1 MLIKQNTWMI
11 PPITLSLNR
20 KLKATVSTFNFP
32 GIMLDSNM
40 LWTRHTH
47 LVCMKLSKTIGIIN
61 RNQYKLIDAPDR
73 LIIPL
78 YSGERSAGTSYSV
91 AAPKLWNSLPAN
103 IKSSRSL
110 DTFKKHLRTHYF
122 KEHFYAI

>member
-1 MLIKQNTWMI
+1 MI

-20 KLKATVSTFNFP
+20 KLKATVSTFNFL

-73 LIIPL
+73 LIIDAPDRL
-78 YSGERSAGTSYSV
+78 IVPMYSGERFAGTSYSV

-103 IKSSRSL
+103 IKSSKSL
-110 DTFKKHLRTHYF
+110 DTFKKHLKTHYF
-122 KEHFYAI
+122 KEHFYGI